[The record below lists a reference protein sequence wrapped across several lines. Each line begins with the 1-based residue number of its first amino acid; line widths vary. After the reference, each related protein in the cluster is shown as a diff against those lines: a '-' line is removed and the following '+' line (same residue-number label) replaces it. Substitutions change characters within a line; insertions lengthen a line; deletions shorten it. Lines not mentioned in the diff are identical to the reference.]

1 MRLNGLYIVLIL
13 GLTTGTEGFS
23 EPLKKG
29 RVMCE
34 GAECSSRDIPT
45 GSLNPVGDLLD
56 RVARRINDPQSLVT
70 ATPALATV
78 PNKKKFNSADHVRIS
93 SAAPMPEGALP
104 GEESNL
110 PRYYANVDRSE
121 VEASEKVVYV
131 PKASPPKIEG
141 LKSGDVIWAVVEQ
154 ELVASPSVPTPVR
167 AIAVGG
173 RYKGGIFLGEATLD
187 RELKRVLL
195 SFTKLRLKDRDEV
208 FQLKASGLSPEGSVG
223 LEGEYSSQA
232 GKFFVAELA
241 SAAAAGMVDAT
252 INRSQTTQGGYVQEP
267 SLSNAGK
274 TAAVSALSKTTE
286 RMAEGARGAPEFTKV
301 SGYQEIQVIVQEDPV
316 QSGN

>member
-1 MRLNGLYIVLIL
+1 MRLNGIFLVLVF
-13 GLTTGTEGFS
+13 GLTTGTSGFS

-34 GAECSSRDIPT
+34 GAECSSRDVPT

-56 RVARRINDPQSLVT
+56 RVARRINDPQSLAT
-70 ATPALATV
+70 AIPALATV
-78 PNKKKFNSADHVRIS
+78 PNKKKVNSAAHIRIS
-93 SAAPMPEGALP
+93 FAAPMRDGPLP
-104 GEESNL
+104 GEKSNL
-110 PRYYANVDRSE
+110 PGYYANVDRSE

-131 PKASPPKIEG
+131 PKASPPKLDG

-167 AIAVGG
+167 ALAVSG

-195 SFTKLRLKDRDEV
+195 NFTKLRLKDRDEV
-208 FQLKASGLSPEGSVG
+208 FHLKASGLSPKGSVG
-223 LEGEYSSQA
+223 LEGDYSSQA

-241 SAAAAGMVDAT
+241 SAAAAGMVDAK
-252 INRSQTTQGGYVQEP
+252 INRTQTAQGGYVQEP

-316 QSGN
+316 ESGN